1 VSVGP
6 RRSDDDEFGR
16 RVRFGEVDREC
27 ADARDL
33 SSWERFRAAGFAVM
47 ACARTSPGVT
57 ALSGRRRR
65 AVSEANTP
73 VSSVRFGGGVGPVRR
88 GPPRRGAALDFV
100 AAVRLRGDRTAAA
113 SEECAVDLVAV
124 GPGLAVAVRLSLSV
138 VLPPAAPPRRDL
150 ARAVR
155 PVALS
160 RALIHSN
167 YPPCNPRNPSGFSGG
182 ALHTRATP
190 DATLEKVTS
199 AFAKHMAR
207 HRTWR
212 VTAWYG
218 G

>member
-16 RVRFGEVDREC
+16 RVRFGEADREC

-47 ACARTSPGVT
+47 ACARTSPGGT
-57 ALSGRRRR
+57 ALSGHRRR

-73 VSSVRFGGGVGPVRR
+73 VSSVRLGGGVGPVRR
-88 GPPRRGAALDFV
+88 GPPRRGAAALDFV
-100 AAVRLRGDRTAAA
+100 AAVRLRGNPTPAA
-113 SEECAVDLVAV
+113 SEECGVDLVAV

-150 ARAVR
+150 ARVVR

-160 RALIHSN
+160 RALIHCN

-190 DATLEKVTS
+190 DATL
-199 AFAKHMAR
+199 AR
-207 HRTWR
+207 RSLAPSQSTWR
-212 VTAWYG
+212 VTAW
-218 G
+218 